1 MNMKEARRLKPGAIV
16 REAWIGPGAAVR
28 TGLVLTKE
36 HVREAHYAKALGS
49 RKDERYDVMVHWF
62 DGPRLSAQSPN
73 PSPNPE
79 KLQNWQIM
87 VISHA

>member
-16 REAWIGPGAAVR
+16 REAWNVAAVR

-36 HVREAHYAKALGS
+36 HVRETHYAKALGS

-62 DGPRLSAQSPN
+62 DGPRLSAQST
-73 PSPNPE
+73 NPE